1 MLFTVLLGNSRT
13 LASAVRIFKLFHKST
28 DGGFYFFPND
38 TSYGRHNLQKTAE
51 RGPRRG
57 GQPSAGAPPGFPAAG
72 EASHREPVVLVLVVP
87 GGGSVF
93 MTEGEIFFATDEK
106 MQNT

>member
-1 MLFTVLLGNSRT
+1 MVCFCVFWS
-13 LASAVRIFKLFHKST
+13 V
-28 DGGFYFFPND
+28 FFPND
-38 TSYGRHNLQKTAE
+38 TSYGGHHLQKTAQ

-72 EASHREPVVLVLVVP
+72 EASNREPVGVRP
-87 GGGSVF
+87 DGGAVF
-93 MTEGEIFFATDEK
+93 MSEGEFFFATDEK